1 MLDATCR
8 LRRYATLLCL
18 LLALGVACRPE
29 QRPGTVERI
38 VPPGGTPYTGTV
50 YGPGGLPVQPGAKPS
65 SGTVYGPGG
74 LPAQASTDGIT
85 PGEVYYTP
93 QSNVSLYQLLS
104 QDFQEIAQLTNAVNE
119 GRPLPSAEIL
129 AIYQNAKH
137 ARVGSTSRQMRT
149 FARAPARQQEFPDA
163 ARVHGSPTFLDDPV
177 FQAIQGTGAAANYTP
192 GQRRQAIQ
200 KGIQRILAYWMRQE
214 LLIAEMR
221 LRDGNTGPTGA
232 PQNIDEAWAI
242 YMGTPQGTGFP
253 SSLSATA
260 VSREMNFKREG
271 TVDRPL
277 REALQRAQQAAAA
290 GNMPDFQAARRD
302 VESRLNALFYLA
314 SARYLNEAMQSAQAS
329 NADAAAVQQMEGL
342 SFYATIQPKVAT
354 ADAGADQAVV
364 DYYRADPATLTPARR
379 DETLAALN
387 RAAPALGLSAND
399 LLSPSDYQP
408 S

>member
-1 MLDATCR
+1 MGQAGCR
-8 LRRYATLLCL
+8 C
-18 LLALGVACRPE
+18 
-29 QRPGTVERI
+29 
-38 VPPGGTPYTGTV
+38 
-50 YGPGGLPVQPGAKPS
+50 S
-65 SGTVYGPGG
+65 
-74 LPAQASTDGIT
+74 PAPNPRAGRSTDLAGCRRRPARKASPPARST
-85 PGEVYYTP
+85 TRP

-137 ARVGSTSRQMRT
+137 ARVGSMSRQMRT
-149 FARAPARQQEFPDA
+149 FARAQARQQEFPDA

-177 FQAIQGTGAAANYTP
+177 FQAIQGTGPAANYTP

-200 KGIQRILAYWMRQE
+200 KGIQRIMAYWMRQE
-214 LLIAEMR
+214 LLIAENR

-290 GNMPDFQAARRD
+290 GNMADFQAARRD

-314 SARYLNEAMQSAQAS
+314 TR
-329 NADAAAVQQMEGL
+329 
-342 SFYATIQPKVAT
+342 AT
-354 ADAGADQAVV
+354 
-364 DYYRADPATLTPARR
+364 
-379 DETLAALN
+379 
-387 RAAPALGLSAND
+387 
-399 LLSPSDYQP
+399 
-408 S
+408 